1 MAHDERVDSPEHDA
15 TRREGLGARK
25 PVTALRGGAL
35 ADLRFDLRFALR
47 SLRRNPAFTVVALV
61 TFAVGMGA
69 TTSMLSVANAVLLRP
84 PPIVEPDRVVS
95 IWEFRSGSVRESM
108 EGRLLSY
115 ERYEA
120 LRDATGDA
128 FVDLAGHA
136 YANLAVVTDEGAVAV
151 NGFTTSGNYFSLL
164 GLTPQLG
171 RLFDGDDEEAVVLSE
186 RLWRSRY
193 GGDPSVIGRTISIDS
208 RGFTITGVAPAGFV
222 GTMTGFTGDLWIPQ
236 KAYLRLTGL
245 SDGYVVPIGRL
256 RPGVDR
262 PSAEE
267 RVAAAARAIPP
278 VSSGTTV
285 RGARLEGLQW
295 RTDLRETLTAGMLVM
310 LGASVLLLL
319 VACANIAGMIL
330 ARSYD
335 RRREIAVRLAIGAGG
350 GRLVRQMLAES
361 VLLALMG
368 GSGGVLLAYAGTA
381 ALSRIDFPIDA
392 TITFDA
398 TPDPVVLVASFGLA
412 ALTGILFGLGPA
424 LRSARIDLTT
434 SLKEGARGARMSRR
448 RTAFVVAQMALSTLL
463 LVTSGL
469 FVRSFERVANVPL
482 GFDPD
487 GVLVASLSLEPHG
500 YGEEERTTFLAQ
512 VVERVRAVPGV
523 EAVALARFVLL
534 GGANASHGGTP
545 SDGGPEAPS
554 QSVAYN
560 VVDPDYFTTNRME
573 LVEGRLFTDAD
584 VAGGPR
590 VAVVNETLA
599 ERMWPGR
606 SAVGRSYR
614 TGGSTDH
621 QVVGVIRDGV
631 YVFVYE
637 EPRAFAYYPATQ
649 RGLGGV
655 VHVRAAGPLA
665 PVAAE
670 LRRIVRELDANVA
683 VSGLRT
689 MEEIVG
695 SNRFIVRFLALLTT
709 LCAAIGLLLAA
720 IGVYG
725 LLAVQVAQRR
735 RELGVRMALGAKALD
750 VILLVL
756 RRGVTAAALGCALGL
771 ALATGSGRV
780 VGTLLYEVS
789 PVDTLTF
796 ALVPTVLLL
805 TAATASAVPARRAT
819 RVSPTVTLREE

>member
-15 TRREGLGARK
+15 TRREGLGARE
-25 PVTALRGGAL
+25 PVAVLRGGAL
-35 ADLRFDLRFALR
+35 ADLRFDLRFAVR

-84 PPIVEPDRVVS
+84 PPIVEPDRVVA
-95 IWEFRSGSVRESM
+95 IWEFRSGTVRESM

-120 LRDATGDA
+120 LREATGDA

-171 RLFDGDDEEAVVLSE
+171 RLFDGDDEEAVVLSD

-193 GGDPSVIGRTISIDS
+193 GGDPTVIGRTISIDS
-208 RGFTITGVAPAGFV
+208 RRFTITGVAPAGFV

-236 KAYLRLTGL
+236 KAYLRLTEL

-262 PSAEE
+262 ASAEE
-267 RVAAAARAIPP
+267 RVAAAAIAIPP
-278 VSSGTTV
+278 VSSGTTI
-285 RGARLEGLQW
+285 RGARLESLQW
-295 RTDLRETLTAGMLVM
+295 RTDLRETLTVGMLVM
-310 LGASVLLLL
+310 LGAAVLLLM

-361 VLLALMG
+361 VLLALAG

-424 LRSARIDLTT
+424 LRSARTDLTT

-463 LVTSGL
+463 LVTAGL

-487 GVLVASLSLEPHG
+487 GVLVASLSLTPHG
-500 YGEEERTTFLAQ
+500 YDGEERTAFLEQ

-523 EAVALARFVLL
+523 EAVTLARFVLL
-534 GGANASHGGTP
+534 GGANASNDGRP
-545 SDGGPEAPS
+545 SDAGPDAPS
-554 QSVAYN
+554 LSVAYN

-584 VAGGPR
+584 VAEGPR

-614 TGGSTDH
+614 SGSTEH
-621 QVVGVIRDGV
+621 EVVGVIRDGV

-637 EPRAFAYYPATQ
+637 DPRAFAYYPATQ

-655 VHVRAAGPLA
+655 LHVRAAGPLA

-709 LCAAIGLLLAA
+709 ICAAIGLLLAA

-756 RRGVTAAALGCALGL
+756 RRGVTAAALGCAVGL
-771 ALATGSGRV
+771 ALASGSGRV

-789 PVDTLTF
+789 PFDTLTF

>member
-1 MAHDERVDSPEHDA
+1 MANDERVDSPEHDA
-15 TRREGLGARK
+15 TRREGLGAREQ
-25 PVTALRGGAL
+25 VTGFRGGAL
-35 ADLRFDLRFALR
+35 ADLRFDLRFAVR

-84 PPIVEPDRVVS
+84 PPIVEPDRVVA
-95 IWEFRSGSVRESM
+95 IWEFRSGTYRESM

-120 LRDATGDA
+120 LRDATADA

-136 YANLAVVTDEGAVAV
+136 YANVAVVTDEGAIAV

-171 RLFDGDDEEAVVLSE
+171 RLFDGDDEGEVVLSD

-193 GGDPSVIGRTISIDS
+193 GGDPTVIGRTISIDS
-208 RGFTITGVAPAGFV
+208 RRFTIAGVAPAGFV

-262 PSAEE
+262 ASAEE

-285 RGARLEGLQW
+285 RGARLESLQW
-295 RTDLRETLTAGMLVM
+295 RTDLRETLTVGMLVM
-310 LGASVLLLL
+310 LGAAVLLLM

-361 VLLALMG
+361 VLLALAG

-424 LRSARIDLTT
+424 VRSARTDLTT

-469 FVRSFERVANVPL
+469 FVRSFERVASVPL

-487 GVLVASLSLEPHG
+487 GVLVASLSLTPHG
-500 YGEEERTTFLAQ
+500 YDGEERTAFLEQ

-523 EAVALARFVLL
+523 EAVTLARFVLL
-534 GGANASHGGTP
+534 GGANASNFGTP
-545 SDGGPEAPS
+545 SDGGPDAPS

-584 VAGGPR
+584 VAEGPR

-606 SAVGRSYR
+606 SAVGRTYR
-614 TGGSTDH
+614 IGSTEH
-621 QVVGVIRDGV
+621 EVVGVIRDGV

-637 EPRAFAYYPATQ
+637 EPRAFAYYPVTQ

-655 VHVRAAGPLA
+655 LHLRAAGPLA

-689 MEEIVG
+689 MEEIVT

-789 PVDTLTF
+789 PFDTLTF